1 MVKMKKYINYFLGMV
16 VAVCFASCNDE
27 WKDEQYLQMASFKAN
42 VNGQGVTTTYVR
54 YKPGGV
60 VRYELPVLLSGS
72 AMNTDPINVKVA
84 LDPDTLAVLNQNE
97 YGHREELYFQQLP
110 SKYYEMPE
118 SVDIPAGECSAL
130 LSIDFKL
137 SDDLDQAD
145 KWVLPLQIVD
155 DSSLGYR
162 ANPRKYFRRA
172 MLRLL
177 PFNDYSGTYD
187 ASQYLIYFKSDTDEK
202 EPFAVSS
209 QRAFVV
215 DDRTVFIYAGTRD
228 IDYLDRKLYK
238 IYIRFPKADSD
249 SKTLEVWADN
259 EELNFGP
266 YIDKDGNSA
275 YQSNFNMYWEMDELK
290 PYLKKIFITM
300 NLYYE
305 FDDYTTVP
313 GQRLRYKVKGSL
325 SMQRNLNTLI
335 PDEDQQIQ
343 W

>member
-1 MVKMKKYINYFLGMV
+1 MKKIYYLFLGMV
-16 VAVCFASCNDE
+16 AAICCASCNNE
-27 WKDEQYLQMASFKAN
+27 WEDEQYWQMASFKAN
-42 VNGQGVTTTYVR
+42 VNAQGVTTTYVR

-60 VRYELPVLLSGS
+60 VRYDLPVLVSGS
-72 AMNTDPINVKVA
+72 TMTGKPLNVQVA
-84 LDPDTLAVLNQNE
+84 LDPDTLAVLNRE
-97 YGHREELYFQQLP
+97 VYGHREELYFQQLP
-110 SKYYEMPE
+110 GSYYDMPE
-118 SVDIPAGECSAL
+118 SVEIPAGECL
-130 LSIDFKL
+130 GLFPIDFKL
-137 SDDLDQAD
+137 TEDLDQAD

-155 DSSLGYR
+155 DPSLGYK

-187 ASQYLIYFKSDTDEK
+187 AAQYLIYFKTDVDNK
-202 EPFAVSS
+202 EPFTVNE

-238 IYIRFPKADSD
+238 IYIRFPEEGSD
-249 SKTLEVWADN
+249 TKQLEVWAEND
-259 EELNFGP
+259 ELNFGP
-266 YIDKDGNSA
+266 LLDKDGRPT
-275 YQSNFNMYWEMDELK
+275 YQSNFSMYSEMDELK

-313 GQRLRYKVKGSL
+313 GKRIRYKVQGSL

-335 PDEDQQIQ
+335 PDEDQQVQ